1 MADDPAFVWD
11 RNTVGRPPRRPG
23 QPPTATPSASQAVEF
38 GDRITIK
45 EAEQRFGVSVER
57 LRAWARDGS
66 INAVMGTGP
75 TGGRMWLVTAE
86 SVARHLA
93 DERRDAAPSAGSGP
107 APRPASTP
115 SPPARTGPTEDG
127 TAMLVPRDAWDRLM
141 DQLGNLHDAGVQLAE
156 ARERAARAETEA
168 TFLRER
174 LTELRTE
181 RDDYK
186 SKAERSPTSS
196 TPDGEP
202 ESFSDRLKA
211 AVRRLLGD

>member
-11 RNTVGRPPRRPG
+11 RNAAARAGVPA
-23 QPPTATPSASQAVEF
+23 PTASQAVEF

-66 INAVMGTGP
+66 INAVMGPGP
-75 TGGRMWLVTAE
+75 KGGRMWLVTAE
-86 SVARHLA
+86 SIARHLA
-93 DERRDAAPSAGSGP
+93 DERREAKPTPAAVTP
-107 APRPASTP
+107 PRAAAASTA
-115 SPPARTGPTEDG
+115 PARTGPTEDG

-186 SKAERSPTSS
+186 SKAERSSTPT

-202 ESFSDRLKA
+202 EPFGERFKA